1 MNNHFL
7 FPEVIEFIILHRL
20 YHQEELRVFP
30 TRDLVFKCSCSR
42 ERTARA
48 LAALGRE
55 ELDSILAEKGGV
67 EISCEFC
74 GTEYNF
80 GPGEVALLFEHA
92 EGGATH

>member
-1 MNNHFL
+1 MLQLPNA
-7 FPEVIEFIILHRL
+7 EILHRL
-20 YHQEELRVFP
+20 FHQEELRVFP
-30 TRDLVFKCSCSR
+30 TRELVFKCSCSR

-55 ELDSILAEKGGV
+55 EIESIVAERGGV

-80 GPGEVALLFEHA
+80 GPGEVSLLFEQA
-92 EGGATH
+92 QEGGATH